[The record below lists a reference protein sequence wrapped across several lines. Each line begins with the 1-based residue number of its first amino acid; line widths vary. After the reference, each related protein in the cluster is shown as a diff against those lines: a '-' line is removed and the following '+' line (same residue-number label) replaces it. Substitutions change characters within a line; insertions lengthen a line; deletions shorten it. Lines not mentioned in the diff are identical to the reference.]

1 MLQIKEKKDC
11 CGCEACVQRCPQ
23 QCITVREDSEGF
35 LYPVVDEGRCTDCG
49 LCERVCP
56 GLQPGEPREPLKVY
70 AAKNPDEKVRIQSS
84 SGGIFSLLAEQV
96 IRAGGVVFGAR
107 FDGRWEVVHDYTEAM
122 EGLEAFRGSKYV
134 QSRTGETY
142 RQAETFLR
150 AGRKVLFC
158 GTPCQIAGLKLFLR
172 KEYENL
178 LTVDFI
184 CHGVPSLGVWRK
196 YLQEIA
202 ARRAAGKNTVL
213 SASLNTSDDIS
224 QNISSIS
231 FRDKALGWK
240 KFSFVV
246 RLSAT
251 DGAEKNSV
259 LLSECFSKNLF
270 MRGFLTNL
278 YLRPSCYACP
288 AKSFRSGSD
297 MTIGD
302 FWGVECVLPDFDD
315 DKGISGV
322 MLNSRKAEVLWKSI
336 PVDCKS
342 VLYPQLYRA
351 NPALEMSAKESG
363 NRKLFVWKEGQLL
376 LPLIERLTRES
387 RWKKLKAGSRFCL
400 RVFLQK
406 TGLFHTVISI
416 IRKCKI

>member
-23 QCITVREDSEGF
+23 QCIAVREDSEGF

-142 RQAETFLR
+142 RLAETFLR

-184 CHGVPSLGVWRK
+184 CHGVPSPGIWRK

-202 ARRAAGKNTVL
+202 ARR
-213 SASLNTSDDIS
+213 
-224 QNISSIS
+224 
-231 FRDKALGWK
+231 K
-240 KFSFVV
+240 KFSFV
-246 RLSAT
+246 
-251 DGAEKNSV
+251 
-259 LLSECFSKNLF
+259 F
-270 MRGFLTNL
+270 FL
-278 YLRPSCYACP
+278 
-288 AKSFRSGSD
+288 K
-297 MTIGD
+297 
-302 FWGVECVLPDFDD
+302 
-315 DKGISGV
+315 
-322 MLNSRKAEVLWKSI
+322 
-336 PVDCKS
+336 
-342 VLYPQLYRA
+342 
-351 NPALEMSAKESG
+351 
-363 NRKLFVWKEGQLL
+363 
-376 LPLIERLTRES
+376 
-387 RWKKLKAGSRFCL
+387 
-400 RVFLQK
+400 
-406 TGLFHTVISI
+406 
-416 IRKCKI
+416 

>member
-1 MLQIKEKKDC
+1 MIALKNNSEC

-23 QCITVREDSEGF
+23 HCIVMREDSEGF
-35 LYPVVDEGRCTDCG
+35 YYPVVDSEKCTDCS

-56 GLQPGEPREPLKVY
+56 EIHSGEGHSPLKVY
-70 AAKNPDEKVRIQSS
+70 AAKNRDEEIRRESS
-84 SGGIFSLLAEQV
+84 SGGIFTLLAEKILSESGV
-96 IRAGGVVFGAR
+96 IFGAR
-107 FDGRWEVVHDYTEAM
+107 FDTRWEVVHDYTENV
-122 EGLEAFRGSKYV
+122 EGLGAFRGSKYV
-134 QSRTGETY
+134 QSRIRDSF
-142 RQAETFLR
+142 RQAECFLK
-150 AGRKVLFC
+150 AGRKVLFS

-172 KEYENL
+172 KEYDNL

-184 CHGVPSLGVWRK
+184 CHGVPSPGVWRK
-196 YLQEIA
+196 YLKEIA
-202 ARRAAGKNTVL
+202 ARRAVGKNTVL
-213 SASLNTSDDIS
+213 SASLNESDDVL
-224 QNISSIS
+224 QNIFSIS
-231 FRDKALGWK
+231 FRDKVLGWK

-246 RLSAT
+246 RISAT

-297 MTIGD
+297 LTIGD
-302 FWGVECVLPDFDD
+302 FWGVEGVLPDFDD

-322 MLNSRKAEVLWKSI
+322 MLNTRKAELLWESI

-351 NPALEMSAKESG
+351 NPALEKSAKEPQ
-363 NRKLFVWKEGQLL
+363 NRKLFVWKEEQPL
-376 LPLIERLTRES
+376 LPVIERFIRENW
-387 RWKKLKAGSRFCL
+387 WKKLKSDSRFYL

-406 TGLFHTVISI
+406 MGLFHAGVSI
-416 IRKCKI
+416 IRKCRI

>member
-1 MLQIKEKKDC
+1 
-11 CGCEACVQRCPQ
+11 
-23 QCITVREDSEGF
+23 
-35 LYPVVDEGRCTDCG
+35 
-49 LCERVCP
+49 
-56 GLQPGEPREPLKVY
+56 
-70 AAKNPDEKVRIQSS
+70 
-84 SGGIFSLLAEQV
+84 
-96 IRAGGVVFGAR
+96 
-107 FDGRWEVVHDYTEAM
+107 
-122 EGLEAFRGSKYV
+122 
-134 QSRTGETY
+134 
-142 RQAETFLR
+142 
-150 AGRKVLFC
+150 
-158 GTPCQIAGLKLFLR
+158 
-172 KEYENL
+172 
-178 LTVDFI
+178 
-184 CHGVPSLGVWRK
+184 
-196 YLQEIA
+196 
-202 ARRAAGKNTVL
+202 
-213 SASLNTSDDIS
+213 
-224 QNISSIS
+224 
-231 FRDKALGWK
+231 
-240 KFSFVV
+240 
-246 RLSAT
+246 
-251 DGAEKNSV
+251 
-259 LLSECFSKNLF
+259 